1 VVRSIR
7 RALAAGIVITVT
19 VSALWAWST
28 ALTSAGPVPAVR
40 LTRNPLADYG
50 QLASTVTGSVPEFFA
65 ATAAIFA
72 ACFLVAGLRR
82 MNRRDA

>member
-1 VVRSIR
+1 MVRSIR

-28 ALTSAGPVPAVR
+28 ALTSAGPVPVPR
-40 LTRNPLADYG
+40 LTRNPIADYAQMAG
-50 QLASTVTGSVPEFFA
+50 TVTGSVPELFA
-65 ATAAIFA
+65 VTAAIFA
-72 ACFLVAGLRR
+72 AFFMVAGLRR

>member
-1 VVRSIR
+1 VARSIR
-7 RALAAGIVITVT
+7 RALTAGIVITVT

-28 ALTSAGPVPAVR
+28 ALTSAGPVPVPR
-40 LTRNPLADYG
+40 LTRNPLHDYG
-50 QLASTVTGSVPEFFA
+50 QLAGTVTGSAPEFFA

-72 ACFLVAGLRR
+72 ACFTVAGLRR